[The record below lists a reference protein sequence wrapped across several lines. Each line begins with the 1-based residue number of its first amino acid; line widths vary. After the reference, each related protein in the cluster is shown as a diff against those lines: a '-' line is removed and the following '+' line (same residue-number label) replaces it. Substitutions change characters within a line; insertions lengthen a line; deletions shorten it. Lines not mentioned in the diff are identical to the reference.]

1 MESTSEEGTKAPE
14 PRKWAVT
21 RQLVL
26 VTLVTSFGSS
36 LQYGYNLWVVNHP
49 ATLIQDFYNS
59 TLRKKKISTEASFLS
74 LLYSLTSATFSLGGL
89 MGSLLVC
96 PMVDRCGR
104 KGALILNNIFSIFSS
119 VILGCSAMVHAYE
132 YTIFSRLL
140 IGISSGIFSCAV
152 PLYLGEVAPRN
163 LRGSVITV
171 SLVFITTGILISQIL
186 SLQKFLGTAK
196 DWPILLSLPGF
207 LAFCQVIVLPTF
219 PESPRYLL
227 IQKKDEEKARQALK
241 KLRCQDDVES
251 EVEELCQEDISE
263 SVEKDM
269 TGLKLLCYRGLR
281 WQVISVAILMGGQQL
296 TGINAVMYYADK
308 IYITMHL
315 KKQEARYFNVFSTV
329 FFIVTL
335 MVMAYTVD
343 SVGRRILILTG
354 FGICSIACILL
365 AMTIELQPGMP
376 WMSYVTTAFF
386 FLFLFGHT
394 LGPAS
399 IPYVLML
406 ELFLQSSRSTAFA
419 IGGFVQWLLQFLV
432 RLFFLQIEI
441 RIGSYAFLLFWPICI
456 AVFIYIFKIVP
467 ETKNKTFVDIKRLM
481 DANTAKKIQVQ
492 GANPKHSKTRRLS
505 THHSIKTKRRSTM
518 PS

>member
-36 LQYGYNLWVVNHP
+36 LQYGYNLWVANHP
-49 ATLIQDFYNS
+49 ATLVQVFHNS
-59 TLRKKKISTEASFLS
+59 TLQKKKITIEASLLT
-74 LLYSLTSATFSLGGL
+74 LLYSLTNSTFSLGGL
-89 MGSLLVC
+89 IGSLLVS

-104 KGALILNNIFSIFSS
+104 KGALVLNNIYSIFASL
-119 VILGCSAMVHAYE
+119 ILGCSAVVRAYE
-132 YTIFSRLL
+132 YAIFSRLV
-140 IGISSGIFSCAV
+140 IGVSSGIFSSAV

-163 LRGSVITV
+163 LRGSVIIV
-171 SLVFITTGILISQIL
+171 SLIFLTAGILISQIL
-186 SLQKFLGTAK
+186 SLQKFLGAQK
-196 DWPILLSLPGF
+196 DWPILLSLNGF
-207 LAFCQVIVLPTF
+207 LAVFQVIVLPTF

-251 EVEELCQEDISE
+251 EVEELYEEDISE
-263 SVEKDM
+263 KMEKDM
-269 TGLKLLCYRGLR
+269 NGLKLLCYRGLR

-296 TGINAVMYYADK
+296 TGFTAVIYYANK
-308 IYITMHL
+308 IYITTHL
-315 KKQEARYFNVFSTV
+315 KKQEAHYYNVLSVAFLI
-329 FFIVTL
+329 FTL

-376 WMSYVTTAFF
+376 WMSYVTRVLF
-386 FLFLFGHT
+386 FLFFFGHT

-432 RLFFLQIEI
+432 KLFFLQIEI
-441 RIGSYAFLLFWPICI
+441 RIGSYTFLLFWPICI

-481 DANTAKKIQVQ
+481 SANMAKKIQVQ
-492 GANPKHSKTRRLS
+492 GANPEHSKTRKRA
-505 THHSIKTKRRSTM
+505 THHSVKAMRRATM

>member
-36 LQYGYNLWVVNHP
+36 LQYGYNLWVANHP

-59 TLRKKKISTEASFLS
+59 TFQKKKISIEASFLS
-74 LLYSLTSATFSLGGL
+74 LLYSITNATFSLGGL
-89 MGSLLVC
+89 MGSLLVR
-96 PMVDRCGR
+96 PMADRFGR
-104 KGALILNNIFSIFSS
+104 KGALVLNNIFSIFSS
-119 VILGCSAMVHAYE
+119 LILGCSAVVRAYE

-140 IGISSGIFSCAV
+140 IGVTSGIFCSAV
-152 PLYLGEVAPRN
+152 PLYLGEVAPQN
-163 LRGSVITV
+163 LRGSVIMV
-171 SLVFITTGILISQIL
+171 SLVFITIGIMIAQIL

-196 DWPILLSLPGF
+196 DWPILLSLNGF
-207 LAFCQVIVLPTF
+207 LAVFQAIILPTF

-227 IQKKDEEKARQALK
+227 IQKKDEEKTRQVLK

-296 TGINAVMYYADK
+296 TGINAVKYYADK
-308 IYITMHL
+308 IYITMPQ
-315 KKQEARYFNVFSTV
+315 KKQGPRYFNIFSV
-329 FFIVTL
+329 AF
-335 MVMAYTVD
+335 AYTVD

-419 IGGFVQWLLQFLV
+419 IGGFMHWLLQFLV

-441 RIGSYAFLLFWPICI
+441 RIGSYAFFLFCPICI

-481 DANTAKKIQVQ
+481 SANMAKKIQVQ
-492 GANPKHSKTRRLS
+492 GANPEHSKTRRRA
-505 THHSIKTKRRSTM
+505 THHSVKSTRRATM